1 MSYNN
6 NENNA
11 VTACN
16 VLIITKSGESENI
29 FRARGLYYRSGSCV
43 HVRYRQ
49 ENDLVVLNIN
59 EHGLEMK
66 KGSFLELHFHP
77 KESAKAVLKYE
88 GQEGNFEVYTSAFSF
103 TFLEQIRI
111 FLDYELRFSHDI
123 QKFSLQIFIQSI
135 SEEK

>member
-11 VTACN
+11 FTACN
-16 VLIITKSGESENI
+16 VLIITKNGESESI
-29 FRARGLYYRSGSCV
+29 FRACGLYYRNGACV
-43 HVRYRQ
+43 YVRYRQ

-59 EHGLEMK
+59 EYGLEMK
-66 KGSFLELHFHP
+66 KGSCLELNFRP
-77 KESAKAVLKYE
+77 KESTKAVLRYD

-103 TFLEQIRI
+103 AFSEQIRI
-111 FLDYELRFSHDI
+111 FLDYELRFPCDI
-123 QKFSLQIFIQSI
+123 QNFSLQIFIQSI